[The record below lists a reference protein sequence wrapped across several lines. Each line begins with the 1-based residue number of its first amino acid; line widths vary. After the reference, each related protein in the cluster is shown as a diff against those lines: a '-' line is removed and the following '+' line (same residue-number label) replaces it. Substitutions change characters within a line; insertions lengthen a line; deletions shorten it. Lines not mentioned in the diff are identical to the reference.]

1 MLAKLKKILKIA
13 LEYLTAILLLVA
25 YIFGHVFNWKN
36 SPWLILGVVW
46 ACVAT
51 WDLVRLILAERKLKP
66 AQTRCRSEN
75 TRGGDVASPCV
86 FLLPRRAGHGSV
98 TMPLSVRRKS
108 LTGSEETAHVSSD
121 SVSKRV
127 SMPERS
133 T

>member
-51 WDLVRLILAERKLKP
+51 WDLVRLILAERKLKQ
-66 AQTRCRSEN
+66 AQEN
-75 TRGGDVASPCV
+75 
-86 FLLPRRAGHGSV
+86 
-98 TMPLSVRRKS
+98 MKN
-108 LTGSEETAHVSSD
+108 
-121 SVSKRV
+121 
-127 SMPERS
+127 
-133 T
+133 